1 MENLKKSKIV
11 QDGKKLLISSISRL
25 NPELATRILFYFSQ
39 GYPLDLK
46 NPKTLNEKLQ
56 YLKLHDY
63 YKNDLVT
70 QVVDKYRVREY
81 IKSLGLGYTLTNLV
95 GKEVYDNVDDIHM
108 KDMPKSFVLKC
119 NHDSGSVVICKNKDD
134 FDWGK
139 EKRKLRKSLKKDYW
153 TDNCEVQYKFVPK
166 RIIAEE
172 YIQSDQGLIDYKFF
186 CFNGKPLFL
195 YCTFPHE
202 EEQYQMRF
210 YDLNWKPLS
219 FRRTDTQDLKREI
232 SKPEQL
238 EEMIEISKKLSG
250 DFPFARIDLYN
261 VGEKI
266 YFSEI
271 TLLPTGGLGKYDD
284 KSIDRKLGDLL
295 EI

>member
-1 MENLKKSKIV
+1 MENFKKSKIV
-11 QDGKKLLISSISRL
+11 QDGKRLLISSISRL

-134 FDWGK
+134 FDWEK

-153 TDNCEVQYKFVPK
+153 TDNCEVQYKFVQK
-166 RIIAEE
+166 KIIAEE

-195 YCTFPHE
+195 YCSFPHE

>member
-1 MENLKKSKIV
+1 MENFKKSKIV
-11 QDGKKLLISSISRL
+11 QDGKRLLISSISRL

-134 FDWGK
+134 FDWEK

-153 TDNCEVQYKFVPK
+153 TDNCEVQYKFVQK
-166 RIIAEE
+166 KIIAEE